1 MAFALCATAAEGN
14 SRLSP
19 LKDNIGQGCP
29 KLGTGSEEVVGH
41 MMDTVHVLTKGELK
55 VISVSGPIKLDFF

>member
-1 MAFALCATAAEGN
+1 MASASCATAAEGN

-19 LKDNIGQGCP
+19 LKDNTGQGCL